1 MKKFI
6 LSVCAALMLFC
17 GGASAKVSTMKSNF
31 DLGTSSATYDK
42 GTGKFE
48 WTTLNN
54 NMMELFKNLEGKV
67 SKYKYKH
74 LKIKLSE
81 ANHGY
86 RLLIYK
92 RGAGSPSAV
101 QYMTVDDTSVN
112 LDLTTQLN
120 LNADCTINDIDRI
133 CISGATDGTGSFT
146 IKPTDVTLST
156 DDIETLTVTTTLDE
170 NSDVNAPF
178 QWYKTTDSGAE
189 ALTHTSGISNN
200 FGKSEWDA
208 GVLFGYSKDN
218 DENHGYINLNG
229 YSVLRVNVNKFVSGN
244 GNQFRLLADKDKAG
258 KDRTV
263 TITMTGNETLV
274 TPFSLDRCTSLKNV
288 LGQPSVQEI
297 TSIDFIGEYQAVN
310 KESRFDIA
318 ASKDSKVSY
327 DRTFTKDQPC
337 TICLPFALTADELA
351 KVGKAYSL
359 SSVNASKVNA
369 SKATFTPAEAIEAYK
384 PYLLIP
390 SASGKLLEEI
400 AAAKDITAVPTEAKT
415 SVSGGYSFVGTLQA
429 KESVKTKDTEVYG
442 FSAKD
447 GKFVHASDKA
457 SIDAFRAYI
466 SVPTAAL
473 STAASRSIDIDFG
486 GTTGINE
493 IQNAQSSSAAAT
505 YDFAGKRV
513 GKNYKGVVIRNG
525 KKMIQK

>member
-1 MKKFI
+1 
-6 LSVCAALMLFC
+6 
-17 GGASAKVSTMKSNF
+17 MKSNF

-208 GVLFGYSKDN
+208 NVLFGYSAN
-218 DENHGYINLNG
+218 NEEINGYINLNG
-229 YSVLRVNVNKFVSGN
+229 YSVLRVNVNKFVSGK

-288 LGQPSVQEI
+288 WGQPSVQEI

-318 ASKDSKVSY
+318 ASTGSKVSY
-327 DRTFTKDQPC
+327 DRNFTNGQAC

-351 KVGKAYSL
+351 KVGKAYTL
-359 SSVNASKVNA
+359 SAVNGSTAT
-369 SKATFTPAEAIEAYK
+369 ATFTPVQEIKAYT

-390 SASGKLLEEI
+390 SADGKLLEEI
-400 AAAKDITAVPTEAKT
+400 AETKDITAVPADAKT
-415 SVSGGYSFVGTLQA
+415 SVSGSYSFVGTLQA
-429 KESVKTKDTEVYG
+429 KESVKQEGMEIYG

-466 SVPTAAL
+466 AVPTSAL

-493 IQNAQSSSAAAT
+493 IQNAHSSSAAAT
-505 YDFAGKRV
+505 YDVAGKRV